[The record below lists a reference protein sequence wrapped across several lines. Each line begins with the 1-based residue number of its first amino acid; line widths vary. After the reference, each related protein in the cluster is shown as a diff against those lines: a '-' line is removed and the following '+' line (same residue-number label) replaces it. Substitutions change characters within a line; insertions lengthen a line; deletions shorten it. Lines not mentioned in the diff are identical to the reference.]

1 MPKRIKRERKSGW
14 SLGEA
19 TTNPLGAVIVDRTSR
34 WGNPF
39 TITLAEE
46 LGYEDPRQ
54 AAIGAFTEWLGG
66 NRDMWQSDEG
76 DRRRERILADLPLW
90 LRGRDVACPCEPDQP
105 CHGDELMR
113 LAALPPAEY
122 DAWAARVRARVDR
135 NRTWRGEDPMYAKAV
150 A

>member
-1 MPKRIKRERKSGW
+1 MPKRIKRERIGGW

-19 TTNPLGAVIVDRTSR
+19 TTNPLGAVIVSRTSR
-34 WGNPF
+34 FGNPF
-39 TITLAEE
+39 TIEGDRET
-46 LGYEDPRQ
+46 GYDDPRQ
-54 AAIGAFTEWLGG
+54 AAVSAFIDWLHGD
-66 NRDMWQSDEG
+66 RDLWQSDEG
-76 DRRRERILADLPLW
+76 DRRRERILADLPRW

-122 DAWAARVRARVDR
+122 EAWAAKVRARVDR
-135 NRTWRGEDPMYAKAV
+135 NRAARGEARMYAKAV